1 MDIHEKVDQQY
12 KLVERY
18 NTAKEQSKTMLE
30 ALKKRID
37 EYTSANGSERY
48 NKVLINEMN
57 EIVDTLK
64 EIETIK
70 DALHEL
76 SKG

>member
-12 KLVERY
+12 KLVEKY
-18 NTAKEQSKTMLE
+18 NAAKEQSETTIE
-30 ALKKRID
+30 TLKKRID
-37 EYTSANGSERY
+37 EYARVNDSERY
-48 NKVLINEMN
+48 NKVLINEMS

-64 EIETIK
+64 KIEAIK
-70 DALHEL
+70 DALHGL